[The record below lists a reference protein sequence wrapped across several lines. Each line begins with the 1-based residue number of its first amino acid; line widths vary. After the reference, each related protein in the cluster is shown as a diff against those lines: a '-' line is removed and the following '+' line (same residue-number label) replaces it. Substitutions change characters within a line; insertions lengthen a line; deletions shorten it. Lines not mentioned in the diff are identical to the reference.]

1 MDFELSEEQELLRR
15 GLRELLERQCDIKRV
30 REVVSA
36 DGPGC
41 DYELGSA
48 LIEAG
53 WTKITVPESA
63 GGAGLRFEDLVVVL
77 EECGRYV
84 VPLPLT
90 TSLIGARLLDRAS
103 GGAHPMLKD
112 ETGPSTT
119 FALGGE
125 VSAKSSGDG
134 WTLDGRASFVPYG
147 TLATTAVVEANV
159 SGSRTLFVVESE
171 AAGVAWRELDVMDR
185 TTRQYELSLD
195 GAQGHLLFE
204 GDCSDEIERLT
215 DEWRAALAAETLG
228 ACQRM
233 LEMTVAYA
241 KEREQFGRPI
251 GSNQAVKARIA
262 EMAAQCERMRAA
274 VYHAAVKIDAAAPD
288 RSVAVAM
295 AKAAT
300 AAPGTWVG
308 SQAIHVHGGIGYTWE
323 HDLHFY
329 FKRVKS
335 NELLLGGEM
344 ESLDR
349 IADTVL

>member
-15 GLRELLERQCDIKRV
+15 GFRELLEQRCDIKRV

-53 WTKITVPESA
+53 WTKVTVPESA
-63 GGAGLRFEDLVVVL
+63 GGAGLRFEALIVVL
-77 EECGRYV
+77 EECGRHV

-90 TSLIGARLLDRAS
+90 TSLLGARLLNRAS
-103 GGAHPMLKD
+103 GGQHPMLRD

-119 FALGGE
+119 FALGGQI
-125 VSAKSSGDG
+125 SANSSGDG
-134 WTLDGRASFVPYG
+134 WTLDGTARFVPYG
-147 TLATTAVVEANV
+147 TLATNVIVEASV
-159 SGSRTLFVVESE
+159 GGARTLLLIESE
-171 AAGVAWRELDVMDR
+171 APGVAWRELDVMDR
-185 TTRQYELSLD
+185 TTRQYELSLG
-195 GAQGHLLFE
+195 GAEGHLLFE
-204 GDCSDEIERLT
+204 GDCSEEIERLT

-241 KEREQFGRPI
+241 KKREQFGRPI

-274 VYHAAVKIDAAAPD
+274 VYHAAVKIDGDAPD
-288 RSVAVAM
+288 RSLAIAM

-300 AAPGTWVG
+300 ATPGAFVG

-323 HDLHFY
+323 HDLHYY

-335 NELLLGGEM
+335 NELLLGGEL
-344 ESLDR
+344 ESMKR
-349 IADTVL
+349 IADAVL